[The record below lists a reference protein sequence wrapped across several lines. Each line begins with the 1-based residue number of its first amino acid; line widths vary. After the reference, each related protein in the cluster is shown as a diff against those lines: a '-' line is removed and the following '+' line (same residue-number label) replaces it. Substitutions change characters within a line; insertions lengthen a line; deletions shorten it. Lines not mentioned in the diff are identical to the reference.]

1 MVWPRALRPFAA
13 LLGAA
18 LIAATLL
25 AGCGDD
31 GGDETVTV
39 TESAPAE
46 TATAPAETDTGTA
59 ATTTTARPQGDHG
72 PRAFR
77 SPSGN
82 IGCYLDSTG
91 ARCDIAE
98 RSWEPPPPDQ
108 PCELDY
114 GQGIGLDA
122 DGAAF
127 VCAGDT
133 TLGAGAT
140 LAYGS
145 SARRGSFLCESAE
158 AGITCTDTASG
169 RGFTLSREAYEIF

>member
-1 MVWPRALRPFAA
+1 MVWPRAIRPFAA

-59 ATTTTARPQGDHG
+59 ATTTTAPPQGDHG

>member
-59 ATTTTARPQGDHG
+59 ATTTTAPPQGDHG

>member
-18 LIAATLL
+18 LIAATPL

-59 ATTTTARPQGDHG
+59 ATTTTAPPQGDHG

-98 RSWEPPPPDQ
+98 RSWEPPPADQ

-133 TLGAGAT
+133 TLGAGAA

>member
-59 ATTTTARPQGDHG
+59 ATTTTAPPQGDHG

-122 DGAAF
+122 DGASF

>member
-1 MVWPRALRPFAA
+1 MVRPRALRPFAA
-13 LLGAA
+13 VVGAA
-18 LIAATLL
+18 LLAAALL

-59 ATTTTARPQGDHG
+59 ATTTTAPPQGDHG

-98 RSWEPPPPDQ
+98 RSWQPPPPDQ

-114 GQGIGLDA
+114 GQGIDLDA